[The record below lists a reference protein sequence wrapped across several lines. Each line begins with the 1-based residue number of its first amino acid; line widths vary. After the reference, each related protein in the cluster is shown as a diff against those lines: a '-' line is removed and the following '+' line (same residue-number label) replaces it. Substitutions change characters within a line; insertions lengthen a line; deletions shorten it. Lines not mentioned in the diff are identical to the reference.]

1 MLPEVFKQDVKVMLP
16 KQGKTK
22 YNAVRSYR
30 PITLESFVGKVME
43 RVITRRLVWKLD
55 VEGGVAVT
63 QNAYRRQKSSLQSVL
78 RVANSLSEGKAK
90 RENTVITVM
99 DYESC
104 YEQIWIA

>member
-16 KQGKTK
+16 KLGKTK

-30 PITLESFVGKVME
+30 PITLESFVEKVME
-43 RVITRRLVWKLD
+43 RLIMRRLVWKLD

-78 RVANSLSEGKAK
+78 RVANSLFAKAK

-104 YEQIWIA
+104 YEQIWRA